1 MLRAAI
7 YYIMSQE
14 QLYLNILDPQYARY
28 IDLRHDLQE
37 YLEEMYGNDIDFGI
51 SVSEPRGKTP
61 FAFFY
66 CFFALR
72 KRYVSETNRQTKRE
86 DVRVNLTYFACKHQN
101 DRWSFYGPVKL
112 NKVSRAFL
120 PTQSPTPVSFY

>member
-14 QLYLNILDPQYARY
+14 LYLNILDPQYARY

-51 SVSEPRGKTP
+51 SVSEPRGRR
-61 FAFFY
+61 FAMM
-66 CFFALR
+66 CQR
-72 KRYVSETNRQTKRE
+72 PEC
-86 DVRVNLTYFACKHQN
+86 RVDLTC
-101 DRWSFYGPVKL
+101 
-112 NKVSRAFL
+112 
-120 PTQSPTPVSFY
+120 

>member
-1 MLRAAI
+1 MQLCKFLNPHSLAWKKTTTVMLRAAI

-61 FAFFY
+61 FVYFFI
-66 CFFALR
+66 F
-72 KRYVSETNRQTKRE
+72 
-86 DVRVNLTYFACKHQN
+86 
-101 DRWSFYGPVKL
+101 
-112 NKVSRAFL
+112 
-120 PTQSPTPVSFY
+120 SP